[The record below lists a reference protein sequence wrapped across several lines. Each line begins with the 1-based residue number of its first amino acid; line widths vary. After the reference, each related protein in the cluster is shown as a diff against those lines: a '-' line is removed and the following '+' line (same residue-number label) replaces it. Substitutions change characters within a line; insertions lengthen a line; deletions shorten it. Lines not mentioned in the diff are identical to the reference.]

1 MQSTTFIVLGLVA
14 LIVVVLGFIGYALTT
29 GKIIREQEKEIA
41 DLKRKLRRETILYN
55 REKSLHKEPLYIER
69 DGKNPMFG
77 GF

>member
-1 MQSTTFIVLGLVA
+1 MTDMQSTTFIILGLIA

-41 DLKRKLRRETILYN
+41 NLKRQLK
-55 REKSLHKEPLYIER
+55 REKQKEPLYIER

>member
-1 MQSTTFIVLGLVA
+1 MQSTTFIILGLIA

-41 DLKRKLRRETILYN
+41 NLKRQLK
-55 REKSLHKEPLYIER
+55 REKQKEPLYIER